1 VKNNVARRNLPIK
14 IVLTIICSL
23 IGVMWVYAFG
33 FASRESVNRIGDEA
47 WMARSE
53 ARCLVAENERF
64 AMEDLQPLNPTNR
77 ADLNKKADIVT
88 IATDS
93 LEAAINDIEADIPN
107 DPKGQAIVPEWI
119 REYRI
124 YIEDRRDFIEALRT
138 SDRRPYFAETE
149 IEGVPVSERLGKFA
163 RENDMRTCQPPLDLS
178 V

>member
-1 VKNNVARRNLPIK
+1 
-14 IVLTIICSL
+14 
-23 IGVMWVYAFG
+23 MWVYAFG
-33 FASRESVNRIGDEA
+33 FASRESVNRIGDES

-64 AMEDLQPLNPTNR
+64 AMENLDRLDPTSR

-88 IATDS
+88 IATNS
-93 LEAAINDIEADIPN
+93 LEAAIDDIESDIPN
-107 DPKGQAIVPEWI
+107 DPKGQAIVPKWI
-119 REYRI
+119 SEYRI
-124 YIEDRRDFIEALRT
+124 YIEDRRAFITALRT
-138 SDRRPYFAETE
+138 AERRPYFAETE

>member
-1 VKNNVARRNLPIK
+1 VENNIARRNILVK
-14 IVLTIICSL
+14 VLLTGICIL
-23 IGVMWVYAFG
+23 IGAMWVYAFG
-33 FASRESVNRIGDEA
+33 FASRESVNRIGDES

-53 ARCLVAENERF
+53 ARCLIAENDRF
-64 AMEDLQPLNPTNR
+64 AMENLNRLDPTSR

-93 LEAAINDIEADIPN
+93 LEAAIDDIEADVPS
-107 DPKGQAIVPEWI
+107 DPKGKAIVPEWI

-124 YIEDRRDFIEALRT
+124 YLEDRRDFIEALRT
-138 SDRRPYFAETE
+138 AERRPYFAETE
-149 IEGVPVSERLGKFA
+149 IEGVPISERIGKFA

>member
-1 VKNNVARRNLPIK
+1 VEKDAGRKNSLVKIL
-14 IVLTIICSL
+14 LTGICVL
-23 IGVMWVYAFG
+23 IGAMWVYAFG
-33 FASRESVNRIGDEA
+33 FAPRESINRIGDEA

-64 AMEDLQPLNPTNR
+64 AMENLDPLDPTNR
-77 ADLNKKADIVT
+77 EDLNKKADIVT

-93 LEAAINDIEADIPN
+93 LEAAIDDIEADVPN

-124 YIEDRRDFIEALRT
+124 YIEDRRDFAEALRT
-138 SDRRPYFAETE
+138 ADRRPYFAETE
-149 IEGVPVSERLGKFA
+149 IEGVPISERLGKFA

>member
-1 VKNNVARRNLPIK
+1 MENNIARRNILVK
-14 IVLTIICSL
+14 VLLTGICIL
-23 IGVMWVYAFG
+23 IGAMWVYAFG
-33 FASRESVNRIGDEA
+33 FASRESVNRIGDES

-53 ARCLVAENERF
+53 ARCLIAENDRF
-64 AMEDLQPLNPTNR
+64 AMENLDRLDPTSR

-93 LEAAINDIEADIPN
+93 LEAAIDDIEADVPS
-107 DPKGQAIVPEWI
+107 DPKGKAIVPEWI

-124 YIEDRRDFIEALRT
+124 YLEDRRDFIEALRT
-138 SDRRPYFAETE
+138 AERRPYFAETE
-149 IEGVPVSERLGKFA
+149 IEGVPVSERIGKFA

>member
-1 VKNNVARRNLPIK
+1 MENNIARRNILVK
-14 IVLTIICSL
+14 VLLTGICIL
-23 IGVMWVYAFG
+23 IGAMWVYAFG
-33 FASRESVNRIGDEA
+33 FASRESVNRIGDES

-53 ARCLVAENERF
+53 ARCLIAENDRF
-64 AMEDLQPLNPTNR
+64 AMENLNRLDPTSR

-93 LEAAINDIEADIPN
+93 LEAAIDDIEADVPS
-107 DPKGQAIVPEWI
+107 DPKGKAIVPEWI

-124 YIEDRRDFIEALRT
+124 YLEDRRDFIEALRT
-138 SDRRPYFAETE
+138 AERRPYFAETE
-149 IEGVPVSERLGKFA
+149 IEGVPISERIGKFA

>member
-1 VKNNVARRNLPIK
+1 MENNIARRNILVK
-14 IVLTIICSL
+14 VLLTGICIL
-23 IGVMWVYAFG
+23 IGAMWVYAFG
-33 FASRESVNRIGDEA
+33 FASRESMNRIGDES

-53 ARCLVAENERF
+53 ARCLIAENDRF
-64 AMEDLQPLNPTNR
+64 AMENLNRLDPTSR

-93 LEAAINDIEADIPN
+93 LEAAIDDIEADVPS
-107 DPKGQAIVPEWI
+107 DPKGKEIVLKWI

-124 YIEDRRDFIEALRT
+124 YLEDRRDFIEALRT
-138 SDRRPYFAETE
+138 AERRPYFAETE
-149 IEGVPVSERLGKFA
+149 IEGVPVSERIGKFA

>member
-1 VKNNVARRNLPIK
+1 VEDNVIRSGRPLK
-14 IVLTIICSL
+14 IVLTGICIL
-23 IGVMWVYAFG
+23 IGAMWVYAFG

-53 ARCLVAENERF
+53 ARCLLAENERF
-64 AMEDLQPLNPTNR
+64 AMENLDRLDPTNP
-77 ADLNKKADIVT
+77 ADLKKKASIVV

-93 LEAAINDIEADIPN
+93 LESAINDIEADIPN

-138 SDRRPYFAETE
+138 ANRRPYFAETE

-163 RENDMRTCQPPLDLS
+163 RENDMKTCQPPLDLS

>member
-1 VKNNVARRNLPIK
+1 VENNIARRNILVK
-14 IVLTIICSL
+14 VLLTGICIL
-23 IGVMWVYAFG
+23 IGAMWVYAFG
-33 FASRESVNRIGDEA
+33 FASRESVNRIGDES

-53 ARCLVAENERF
+53 ARCLIAENDRF
-64 AMEDLQPLNPTNR
+64 AMENLNRLDPTSR

-93 LEAAINDIEADIPN
+93 LEAAIDDIEADVPS
-107 DPKGQAIVPEWI
+107 DPKGKAIVPEWI

-124 YIEDRRDFIEALRT
+124 YLEDRRDFIEALRT
-138 SDRRPYFAETE
+138 AERRPYFAETE
-149 IEGVPVSERLGKFA
+149 IEGVPVSERIGKFA

>member
-1 VKNNVARRNLPIK
+1 VQHPVVRKNIPLK
-14 IVLTIICSL
+14 IFLTGICL
-23 IGVMWVYAFG
+23 VIGAMWVYAFG
-33 FASRESVNRIGDEA
+33 FAPRESVNRIGDEA

-64 AMEDLQPLNPTNR
+64 AMENLDRLDPTSR

-88 IATDS
+88 IATNS
-93 LEAAINDIEADIPN
+93 LEAAINDIESDIPN
-107 DPKGQAIVPEWI
+107 DPKGQAIVPKWI
-119 REYRI
+119 SEYRT
-124 YIEDRRDFIEALRT
+124 YIEDRRAFITALRT
-138 SDRRPYFAETE
+138 AERRPYFAETE

>member
-1 VKNNVARRNLPIK
+1 MENNIARRNILVK
-14 IVLTIICSL
+14 VLLTGICIL
-23 IGVMWVYAFG
+23 IGAMWVYAFG
-33 FASRESVNRIGDEA
+33 FASRESMNRIGDES

-53 ARCLVAENERF
+53 ARCLIAENDRF
-64 AMEDLQPLNPTNR
+64 AMENLNRLDPTSR

-93 LEAAINDIEADIPN
+93 LEAAIDDIEADVPS
-107 DPKGQAIVPEWI
+107 DPKGKAIVPEWI

-124 YIEDRRDFIEALRT
+124 YLEDRRDFIEALRT
-138 SDRRPYFAETE
+138 AERRPYFAETE
-149 IEGVPVSERLGKFA
+149 IEGVPVSERIGKFA

>member
-1 VKNNVARRNLPIK
+1 MENNVARRNLPIK

-88 IATDS
+88 IATES

>member
-1 VKNNVARRNLPIK
+1 MENNIARRNILVK
-14 IVLTIICSL
+14 VLLTGICIL
-23 IGVMWVYAFG
+23 IGAMWVYAFG
-33 FASRESVNRIGDEA
+33 FASRESVNRIGDES

-53 ARCLVAENERF
+53 ARCLIAENDRF
-64 AMEDLQPLNPTNR
+64 AMENLNRLDPTSR

-93 LEAAINDIEADIPN
+93 LEAAIDDIEADVPS
-107 DPKGQAIVPEWI
+107 DPKGKAIVPEWI

-124 YIEDRRDFIEALRT
+124 YLEDRRDFIEALRT
-138 SDRRPYFAETE
+138 AERRPYFAETE
-149 IEGVPVSERLGKFA
+149 IEGVPVSERIGKFA

>member
-1 VKNNVARRNLPIK
+1 VENNIARRNILVK
-14 IVLTIICSL
+14 VLLTGICIL
-23 IGVMWVYAFG
+23 IGAMWVYAFG
-33 FASRESVNRIGDEA
+33 FASRESMNRIGDES

-53 ARCLVAENERF
+53 ARCLIAENDRF
-64 AMEDLQPLNPTNR
+64 AMENLNRLDPTSR

-93 LEAAINDIEADIPN
+93 LEAAIDDIEADVPS
-107 DPKGQAIVPEWI
+107 DPKGKAIVPEWI

-124 YIEDRRDFIEALRT
+124 YLEDRRDFIEALRT
-138 SDRRPYFAETE
+138 AERRPYFAETE
-149 IEGVPVSERLGKFA
+149 IEGVPVSERIGKFA